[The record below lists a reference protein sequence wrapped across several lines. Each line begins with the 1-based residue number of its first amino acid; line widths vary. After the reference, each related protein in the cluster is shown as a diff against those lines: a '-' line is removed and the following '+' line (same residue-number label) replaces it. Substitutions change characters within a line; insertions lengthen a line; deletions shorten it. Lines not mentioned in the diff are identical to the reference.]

1 MILGLIMS
9 VMFIGACG
17 ACAFLMLCGA
27 RSDVEAKQSLLPDH
41 DPGADVARFATGL
54 PAGSTL
60 GALAQPWT
68 RWDGAH
74 FLTLARDG
82 YVESAAA
89 AAVGCYCY
97 P

>member
-1 MILGLIMS
+1 MHPPRPGLFRLALATRAALL
-9 VMFIGACG
+9 VWGVVLDA
-17 ACAFLMLCGA
+17 
-27 RSDVEAKQSLLPDH
+27 LLPDH